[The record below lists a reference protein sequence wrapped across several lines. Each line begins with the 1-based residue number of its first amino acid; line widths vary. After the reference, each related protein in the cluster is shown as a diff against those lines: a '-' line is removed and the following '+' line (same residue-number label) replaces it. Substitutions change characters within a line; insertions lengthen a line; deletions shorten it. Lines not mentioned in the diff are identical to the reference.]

1 MGKKVI
7 ALIGILVVAVI
18 LIVQIAQGESNA
30 LHWIGLVAVAVALVA
45 TAVDLTRTRNS
56 LN

>member
-1 MGKKVI
+1 MGKKVV

-30 LHWIGLVAVAVALVA
+30 LHWIGLVAVAVALIA
-45 TAVDLTRTRNS
+45 TAVDMTKTRNS

>member
-1 MGKKVI
+1 MGRKWI
-7 ALIGILVVAVI
+7 ALIGLVVVAVI
-18 LIVQIAQGESNA
+18 LIIQIAQGESNA

-45 TAVDLTRTRNS
+45 TAVDMTKTRNS

>member
-1 MGKKVI
+1 MGKKVV

-45 TAVDLTRTRNS
+45 TAVDMTKTRNS